1 MEEKYVIHLYKFNV
15 QVIDRR
21 DGSEK
26 EIDIVLP
33 YPVEAPEDLDT
44 SREAI
49 REYVGHL
56 GYATSVNGIT
66 YVGQQAIGINLAGA
80 YTGKLEG
87 NVELLQEGDI

>member
-1 MEEKYVIHLYKFNV
+1 MEEKYVVYLYKFTV

-49 REYVGHL
+49 RGYVGQL
-56 GYATSVNGIT
+56 GYSVRTNGIT
-66 YVGQQAIGINLAGA
+66 YAGQQAIGINLAGA
-80 YTGKLEG
+80 YTGNLED
-87 NVELLQEGDI
+87 NVEILQEGDI